1 MRYLNNKF
9 IKVIPQ
15 KIIKNKKGDIIRVL
29 RLRGLK
35 KDNFKFRESYFTKI
49 KYKNIKGWKLHKKM
63 TLNLFVALG
72 AVKFVFF
79 SEKKNIFKE
88 IISTDK
94 NCLRIKVPPKTWV
107 AFKGIKKPI
116 SIILNICD
124 VVHSKREVI
133 SVSLNKIKYN
143 WK

>member
-1 MRYLNNKF
+1 MKYSNNNF

-15 KIIKNKKGDIIRVL
+15 KIIKNKKGDIIRAL
-29 RLRGLK
+29 RLSSLK
-35 KDNFKFRESYFTKI
+35 KNNFKFKEAYFTKI

-63 TLNLFVALG
+63 TLNLFVAFG

-79 SEKKNIFKE
+79 SEKKNFFKE

-94 NCLRIKVPPKTWV
+94 NCLRVNVPPKTWV
-107 AFKGIKKPI
+107 AFKGIKKPS
-116 SIILNICD
+116 SIILNITD
-124 VVHSKREVI
+124 LVHSKREVI
-133 SVSLNKIKYN
+133 SVPLEQIKYN